1 MKIFF
6 KKLTIYFCVI
16 LFPPLAFA
24 LDFIADGKFNPQT
37 TKGYWVQST
46 DTIAGYPVFAPDG
59 DWKIY
64 HTFMGEI
71 TYGQQR
77 ARQPFIHME
86 RYQSGKWVMAQAISV
101 NIDSLGASSWAGGP
115 CDGYKII
122 KINVVRGQLDRCA
135 TSEVATVRVGG
146 VQTEVLKL
154 KFTETNSGGRI
165 YTSEFNIHFEN
176 LGFTSSAVTN
186 TSSEFN
192 IRLKDWMTKFQE
204 ALVKAS
210 GYDKPFDAFKDVP
223 KFTDAV
229 NASYVTPVAPPS
241 TTQKQ
246 NSTSSPPTNIQE
258 KNVYPFAAAWGG
270 YDGLMAGTVTIEES
284 RQKGKFKMKLPNNDG
299 DCAGMFEIQISPKGT
314 WAISCTNGMTAVG
327 TYEITNNGKSSKG
340 SGLDAKGNKVQF
352 TVLF

>member
-1 MKIFF
+1 MISFKSITKLQIM
-6 KKLTIYFCVI
+6 KKLLKTFFVFTLAIYVSPF
-16 LFPPLAFA
+16 AFA

-46 DTIAGYPVFAPDG
+46 DTIAGYPVFAPEG
-59 DWKIY
+59 EWKIY

-71 TYGQQR
+71 TYAQQR
-77 ARQPFIHME
+77 ARQPFIYME
-86 RYQSGKWVMAQAISV
+86 RYQSGKWVMSQAISV

-122 KINVVRGQLDRCA
+122 KINVIRGQLDRCA

-229 NASYVTPVAPPS
+229 NASYVTPVAPSS

-246 NSTSSPPTNIQE
+246 NSASSPPTNIQE
-258 KNVYPFAAAWGG
+258 RLQTLKDLLDKNLITQDDF
-270 YDGLMAGTVTIEES
+270 DKK
-284 RQKGKFKMKLPNNDG
+284 RR
-299 DCAGMFEIQISPKGT
+299 EILNS
-314 WAISCTNGMTAVG
+314 
-327 TYEITNNGKSSKG
+327 
-340 SGLDAKGNKVQF
+340 L
-352 TVLF
+352 